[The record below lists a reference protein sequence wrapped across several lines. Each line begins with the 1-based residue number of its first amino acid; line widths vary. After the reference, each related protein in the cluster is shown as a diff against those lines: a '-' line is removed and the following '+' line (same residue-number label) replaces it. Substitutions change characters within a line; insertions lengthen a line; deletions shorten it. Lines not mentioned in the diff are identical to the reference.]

1 MPITGAGGI
10 AQGGTGTLVLTNL
23 NPGFDGGALITAGT
37 LNILAD
43 SVLGTAPTSPTT
55 NILFAGSGTLQFAD
69 NFDLDLNRIIV
80 ITNALSFVNMNT
92 NWFIFTATNGL
103 ASGRHSYTLLNA
115 NGGYGG
121 SSLDTGGGTNYT
133 TFLGYNELTAYL
145 WLDSASQSLKL
156 TVVPEPDALLLVAGG
171 IGLLV
176 LMRRRRSA

>member
-1 MPITGAGGI
+1 MLVAMLAPAQTNFWWTNTTDSVWSTAGWTNELGGVSGPNAGGATNYI
-10 AQGGTGTLVLTNL
+10 LNFSNGGFTYNAVNDL
-23 NPGFDGGALITAGT
+23 
-37 LNILAD
+37 
-43 SVLGTAPTSPTT
+43 
-55 NILFAGSGTLQFAD
+55 GSG
-69 NFDLDLNRIIV
+69 
-80 ITNALSFVNMNT
+80 ALSFVNMNT

-115 NGGYGG
+115 IGG
-121 SSLDTGGGTNYT
+121 SFDTGGGTNYT
-133 TFLGYNELTAYL
+133 TFLGYNELSAYL